1 MRLVAA
7 LGNGVFGRA
16 TRHSI
21 GLRLLEELAD
31 AHGAT
36 WTWRFALFA
45 HVARVSLDDDEE
57 AVALVWPALPYNVIG
72 YCVAAAAAELG
83 LSAAAVT
90 VVHDDLELAPGQI
103 RFKDG
108 GSAGGN
114 NGLKSAIASL
124 GTDGFRR
131 LRVGIGRPEA
141 RDSAA
146 VAAYVLSAMP
156 ADELELATQA
166 FRQPEIRSRLLR
178 GAGS

>member
-124 GTDGFRR
+124 GTSRRAQRRSDRWRSGRRR
-131 LRVGIGRPEA
+131 LRR
-141 RDSAA
+141 
-146 VAAYVLSAMP
+146 
-156 ADELELATQA
+156 
-166 FRQPEIRSRLLR
+166 RLLLR
-178 GAGS
+178 FCLLVRQDQAKSEASGAGGLV

>member
-72 YCVAAAAAELG
+72 YCVAAAAADPDGEG
-83 LSAAAVT
+83 GAFR
-90 VVHDDLELAPGQI
+90 LEL
-103 RFKDG
+103 R
-108 GSAGGN
+108 
-114 NGLKSAIASL
+114 GLRSTVGVAII
-124 GTDGFRR
+124 
-131 LRVGIGRPEA
+131 V
-141 RDSAA
+141 
-146 VAAYVLSAMP
+146 
-156 ADELELATQA
+156 
-166 FRQPEIRSRLLR
+166 
-178 GAGS
+178 

>member
-90 VVHDDLELAPGQI
+90 
-103 RFKDG
+103 
-108 GSAGGN
+108 
-114 NGLKSAIASL
+114 
-124 GTDGFRR
+124 
-131 LRVGIGRPEA
+131 
-141 RDSAA
+141 AA
-146 VAAYVLSAMP
+146 TAADEFLSSLSARE
-156 ADELELATQA
+156 A
-166 FRQPEIRSRLLR
+166 
-178 GAGS
+178 AGHRAS